1 MTLDEIRT
9 RVPSSIKIMPPRGGV
24 IDIMLDGFYVGF
36 LYDTPEGMYVKTW
49 IPNWDDCSRLSIFL
63 SHFNFE
69 LLFTIKKPKSAYRV
83 YRLIE

>member
-1 MTLDEIRT
+1 MTLDEVKD
-9 RVPSSIKIMPPRGGV
+9 RVPSNVTIFRNIVGNDV
-24 IDIMLDGFYVGF
+24 LVDGFCAGF
-36 LYDTPEGMYVKTW
+36 LHDTPEGMYFRTW